1 MILQRRFE
9 VQLFRLSAILLL
21 AACTG
26 AATESPAQSPAPA
39 FPAGASMPRAS
50 DARATAVADR
60 VLESLGGREA
70 WDRTRF
76 LRFGF
81 GSERDGKWMGRT
93 HHWDKWTGRYR
104 VEGATR
110 DGAPFVIL
118 MNLNT
123 KEGSAWL
130 GGRQLAG
137 DELKQQLERGYGM
150 WVNDTYWLLM
160 PYKLRDPG
168 VSLTYAGEE
177 RDNGV
182 LYDKVQLRFDNVGL
196 TPKDTY
202 WVWVNRDTGMVDR
215 WDYVLKGESVPPTT
229 WRWTGWK
236 KYGGIMLAGERVSPA
251 ENRKILLPD
260 LAVLETLPD
269 SVFTSPD
276 PVR

>member
-1 MILQRRFE
+1 MHRTSLA
-9 VQLFRLSAILLL
+9 VVLFLSAG
-21 AACTG
+21 TS
-26 AATESPAQSPAPA
+26 ATAQSAPSRPS
-39 FPAGASMPRAS
+39 FPAAPSFPGAASMPRAS
-50 DARATAVADR
+50 DARARAVADR
-60 VLESLGGREA
+60 VMDALGGKEA

-104 VEGATR
+104 VEGQTR
-110 DGAPFVIL
+110 DGKPFVTL

-123 KEGSAWL
+123 REGSAWL
-130 GGRQLAG
+130 EGKKLEGE
-137 DELKQQLERGYGM
+137 DLKKQLERGYGM

-160 PYKLRDPG
+160 PYKMNDPG
-168 VSLTYAGEE
+168 VNLSYAGEE
-177 RDNGV
+177 RGDNGAM
-182 LYDKVQLRFDNVGL
+182 YDKVQLRFESVGL

-215 WDYVLKGESVPPTT
+215 WDYVLAGESVAPTT
-229 WRWTGWK
+229 WQWTGWK
-236 KYGGIMLAGERVSPA
+236 KYGDIMLAGERTNA
-251 ENRKILLPD
+251 KENGKLMLPD
-260 LAVLETLPD
+260 IAVLESVPD